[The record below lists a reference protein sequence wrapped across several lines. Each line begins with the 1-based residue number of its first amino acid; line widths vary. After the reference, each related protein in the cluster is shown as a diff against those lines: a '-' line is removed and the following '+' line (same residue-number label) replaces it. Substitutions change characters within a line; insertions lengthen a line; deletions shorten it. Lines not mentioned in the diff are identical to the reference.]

1 MMWRMRVSAP
11 QAQEMKRITV
21 VGFVTDTQGRLLVVK
36 PTYKDG
42 WLHPGGMVER
52 GESPREAWRRV
63 IEEEIGLN
71 LCPEELLCIDY
82 RKGDQESIVM
92 VFSVRNVTEEDVM
105 KIRIPSSEFSEYRLV
120 SVDEARKMLRD
131 KALKRLDPTFEAMKK
146 HSTVY
151 LEEGVPK
158 LGA

>member
-1 MMWRMRVSAP
+1 MNAL

-21 VGFVTDTQGRLLVVK
+21 VGFVTDTLGNLLLVK

-63 IEEEIGLN
+63 IEDEIGLE

-92 VFSVRNVTEEDVM
+92 VFSARNVTDEDIA
-105 KIRIPSSEFSEYRLV
+105 KINIPSSEFSEYRMV
-120 SVDEARKMLRD
+120 PVEEARTMLRD
-131 KALKRLDPTFEAMKK
+131 KAMRRLTPTFDALRT

-151 LEEGVPK
+151 LEEGIPR

>member
-1 MMWRMRVSAP
+1 MRMNAL

-21 VGFVTDTQGRLLVVK
+21 VGFVTDTLGNLLLVK

-63 IEEEIGLN
+63 IEDEIGLE

-92 VFSVRNVTEEDVM
+92 VFSARNVTDEDIA
-105 KIRIPSSEFSEYRLV
+105 KINIPSSEFSEYRMV
-120 SVDEARKMLRD
+120 PVEEARTMLRD
-131 KALKRLDPTFEAMKK
+131 KAMRRLTPTFDALRT

-151 LEEGVPK
+151 LEEGIPR

>member
-1 MMWRMRVSAP
+1 
-11 QAQEMKRITV
+11 MKRITV
-21 VGFVTDTQGRLLVVK
+21 VGFVTDTLGNLLLVK

-63 IEEEIGLN
+63 IEDEIGLE

-92 VFSVRNVTEEDVM
+92 VFSARNVTDEDIA
-105 KIRIPSSEFSEYRLV
+105 KINIPSSEFSEYRMV
-120 SVDEARKMLRD
+120 PVEEARTMLRD
-131 KALKRLDPTFEAMKK
+131 KAMRRLTPTFDALRT

-151 LEEGVPK
+151 LEEGIPR